1 MSEMFCE
8 SMLAAVGTLSP
19 DTILEQHTLL
29 SSLSASGWVCTC
41 EGVDC
46 VWWKGEGGWGQYRL
60 SPVLVE
66 ASTVGVAFRDCT
78 AGDCD

>member
-1 MSEMFCE
+1 MSEMFWE
-8 SMLAAVGTLSP
+8 SMLAAVCTLSP
-19 DTILEQHTLL
+19 VTILEQHTLL
-29 SSLSASGWVCTC
+29 SSLSVSRWVWTC
-41 EGVDC
+41 EGVD
-46 VWWKGEGGWGQYRL
+46 VVDWKVEGGWEQYRL